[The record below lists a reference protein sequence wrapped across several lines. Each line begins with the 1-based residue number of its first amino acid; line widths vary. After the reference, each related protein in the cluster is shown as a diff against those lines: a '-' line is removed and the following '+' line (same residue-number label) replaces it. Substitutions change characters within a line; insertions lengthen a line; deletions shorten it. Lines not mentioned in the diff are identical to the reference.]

1 MQKFPSHYKEMT
13 PHLQLGKKAS
23 SIGRTSLGRTASET
37 RSKILRWKSMTYS
50 GSTSPMASG
59 KSIRIYASGIWQAS
73 ATCTHKRYQRTTM
86 YAPLECS
93 IDAPSPTAKILTS
106 RPHMKKLITWSMY
119 WTRQSRIPTRSR
131 WSVQVRKGS
140 KEMVK

>member
-1 MQKFPSHYKEMT
+1 MQKFPLPYIEMNLRL
-13 PHLQLGKKAS
+13 HLGKQAS
-23 SIGRTSLGRTASET
+23 SIGRTSLGRTSAAT
-37 RSKILRWKSMTYS
+37 IRQILRLKSMTSS

-59 KSIRIYASGIWQAS
+59 KSICIYTSGIWQVS
-73 ATCTHKRYQRTTM
+73 ATSTPKRYQRTTI

-106 RPHMKKLITWSMY
+106 RPHMEKLFTWSMY
-119 WTRQSRIPTRSR
+119 WTRQSIIPTRSR
-131 WSVQVRKGS
+131 WSVQVIKGS